1 MKLKVCGMREEQN
14 IKMLAEL
21 KPDFVG
27 FIFYDKSSRNI
38 DRSINMNLLKGIK
51 KVGVFVNENSEV
63 VINKVRVYQLDYV
76 QLHGDESVEYC
87 IGLKQYGIKII
98 KAFAISSG
106 FNFQITNAYE
116 NHCEYF
122 LFDTKGIAPGGNG
135 SVFNWNLLKK
145 YNGKTNYLLSGGIS
159 AEEVNIILQ
168 LKQNDK
174 RLIGVDINSKFEII
188 PGLKDIESIKIF
200 KDELGV

>member
-1 MKLKVCGMREEQN
+1 MREEQN
-14 IKMLAEL
+14 IEMLAEL

-38 DRSINMNLLKGIK
+38 DRSINMNLLNEII
-51 KVGVFVNENSEV
+51 KVGVFVNENPEV

-98 KAFAISSG
+98 KAFTISSM
-106 FNFQITNAYE
+106 FNFHITNAYE

-122 LFDTKGIAPGGNG
+122 LFDTKGLTPGGNG
-135 SVFNWNLLKK
+135 SVFNWDLLKQYK
-145 YNGKTNYLLSGGIS
+145 GNINYLLSGGIS
-159 AEEVNIILQ
+159 CKEVNNIIQ
-168 LKQNDK
+168 LRQKDQ
-174 RLIGVDINSKFEII
+174 RMIGIDINSMFETE
-188 PGLKDIESIKIF
+188 PGLKDIESIKLF
-200 KDELGV
+200 KDELGI